1 MKEKFISII
10 NQGLESAELITD
22 PKDRAMA
29 YAALGSA
36 IGASGLLGNV
46 LAVAEMATPLL
57 EVASAPAPAPV
68 DQAAAVEAAVVAPP
82 VAAPETGM
90 SEEETERYNTINAY
104 LADVEAGNPMEDGSS
119 IVDAYCVN
127 FSQGAYQHWRDI
139 PAQQLHV
146 FFEWFNIQ
154 ISDQQEAC

>member
-57 EVASAPAPAPV
+57 EVASAPAPAPEQP
-68 DQAAAVEAAVVAPP
+68 QA
-82 VAAPETGM
+82 
-90 SEEETERYNTINAY
+90 
-104 LADVEAGNPMEDGSS
+104 
-119 IVDAYCVN
+119 
-127 FSQGAYQHWRDI
+127 
-139 PAQQLHV
+139 
-146 FFEWFNIQ
+146 
-154 ISDQQEAC
+154 